1 MIITKLL
8 KYLASFFLIIT
19 ILGTSLYSQT
29 FKVLVFSKTEGFRH
43 SSIPNGIIAI
53 ERLGQQHDFTVDA
66 TEDASAFTIEN
77 LQQYEAIIFLSTTG
91 DVLNRNQQDAF
102 ERYIRN
108 GGGFVGI
115 HAASDTEYNWPW
127 YGELVGAYFDSH
139 PAIQTATIE
148 VADRIHPSTTHLPEY
163 WERTDEWYNY
173 NENPRGRVHVL
184 ATLDESSYSGGN
196 MGYDHPIAW
205 MHEFDGG
212 RSWYTGGGHTED
224 SYSEPDFLKHI
235 LGGIMYA
242 SGNIKGEFDATNDRQ
257 YQVTVI
263 DGKPSFP
270 MALAVLPNYDVLYIE
285 RGGRMKLWKNLPV

>member
-1 MIITKLL
+1 MIIIKLL
-8 KYLASFFLIIT
+8 KYLASFFLLIT

-43 SSIPNGIIAI
+43 SSIPNGISAI
-53 ERLGQQHDFTVDA
+53 EQLGQQHDFTVDA
-66 TEDASAFTIEN
+66 TEDASAFTFEN

-91 DVLNRNQQDAF
+91 DVLNRNQQDTF

-115 HAASDTEYNWPW
+115 HAASDTEYNWSW
-127 YGELVGAYFDSH
+127 YGELVGAYFESH

-148 VADRIHPSTTHLPEY
+148 VTDRIHASTMHLPEY

-173 NENPRGRVHVL
+173 NKNPRGQVHVL

-212 RSWYTGGGHTED
+212 RSWYTGGGHTEE
-224 SYSEPDFLKHI
+224 SYSEPDFMKHI
-235 LGGIMYA
+235 LGGILYA
-242 SGNIKGEFDATNDRQ
+242 SDEIKEQSD
-257 YQVTVI
+257 TVKDCI
-263 DGKPSFP
+263 
-270 MALAVLPNYDVLYIE
+270 
-285 RGGRMKLWKNLPV
+285 